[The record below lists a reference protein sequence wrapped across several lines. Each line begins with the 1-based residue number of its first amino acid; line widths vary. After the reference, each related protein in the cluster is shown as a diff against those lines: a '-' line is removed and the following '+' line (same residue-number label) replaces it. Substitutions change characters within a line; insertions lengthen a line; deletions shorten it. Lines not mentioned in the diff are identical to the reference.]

1 MTESS
6 LNKVCTPALIY
17 VCFSMIQIFIDIYKQ
32 MYNTAFIKFWVMFVF
47 TILLNI
53 LCSRGLGIISW
64 FIVFIPFIFMTL
76 IITILLFMFGL
87 DPMTGR
93 LKVKDDNNVP
103 QENIIDYRQLYAV
116 KQTSVDTTSDTTSD
130 NTLNKSCNCVGP
142 CNCDR
147 PCKCNKKCD
156 CSINAN
162 IKNAQ
167 PKLTMDEKINNSIN
181 DINNI
186 VNKINDVNNLNN

>member
-116 KQTSVDTTSDTTSD
+116 KQTSVDTTSD

-162 IKNAQ
+162 IKNVQ
-167 PKLTMDEKINNSIN
+167 PKITMDEKINNSIN

>member
-116 KQTSVDTTSDTTSD
+116 KQTSFDTTSD

-162 IKNAQ
+162 IKNVQ